1 LPINTIFKLFQSL
14 FALGNIVVFSAAKSP
29 FIIVYSILKKEIT
42 SYLSSLVAYVTIGVF
57 LLVLGLF
64 LWVFPDSSI
73 LDYGY
78 ASLDSLFSTA
88 PYLFMFLIPAITMR
102 SLAEEHKE
110 GTFELLLT
118 RPLTDWQIILGK
130 FFACVLLVLFALI
143 PTLVYYY
150 SVYALGTPQG
160 NIDTG
165 AVIGSYIGLFLLGAG
180 FVAIG
185 LFASS
190 ISKNQIIA
198 FTIAV
203 FVSFF
208 VYSGFDSLSTLL
220 SLQNLGLQH
229 LGITEHYQSVS
240 RGVLDTRDLGY
251 FVCLSGLF
259 IWFTLFV
266 IKIQR
271 QRSANQKGM
280 LTGLAVII
288 LVGLISSFAFTR
300 FDFTKEK
307 RFTISKISRS
317 ILDSLP
323 KNVKVT
329 VYLQG
334 DNFPAAFKRLQGATR
349 DMLNDLQAYSHGK
362 LQFDFTDPLKG
373 LSSDQQQ
380 QAIQDLGEKGIE
392 PTNLSEKTDNGLTQ
406 KLIIPYAMVSSD
418 GKQIAVKLLLNRI
431 GLSPDEQLNNSI
443 QNLEYAFS
451 SAIKK
456 VTTGG
461 KPEIGFTE
469 GHNELSDAQLN
480 DGMKSLS
487 DGYAVG
493 RVDLKT
499 IPFAE
504 LVKVKLLVI
513 PKPDKPFT
521 ELEKFKLDQY
531 AMRGGRLLWT
541 IDQVSAEL
549 DSLRG
554 HGGDQLAF
562 NKQLNLDDILFV
574 YGVRINYDLVADMN
588 CSQIPVATGNVGG
601 QAQIQNV
608 PWLFYPVLIP
618 TSKNPIVKNLDGIHT
633 EFISTIDTIGI
644 KDVDKT
650 ILLTSSPYNK
660 KFSAPYQLSLQ
671 MLEQEPDPKT
681 FVNPPKTVGVLLEG
695 KFKSDFLNRP
705 QPEGLTEKIE
715 SISESKP
722 TKMIVIGD
730 GDVFKNQVGND
741 GSAYPLGYDH
751 FTRQSFGN
759 KNLLLNIADYMT
771 DDSGL
776 IGLRTKEIQI
786 RLLDRARIRSEKV
799 YWQVIN
805 NVIPLAFVL
814 IFAIFQHYIRKRKYA
829 H

>member
-1 LPINTIFKLFQSL
+1 M
-14 FALGNIVVFSAAKSP
+14 
-29 FIIVYSILKKEIT
+29 YSILKKEIT

-78 ASLDSLFSTA
+78 ATLDSLFNTA

-102 SLAEEHKE
+102 SLAEERKE

-118 RPLTDWQIILGK
+118 RPLTDGQIVLGK

-150 SVYALGTPQG
+150 SVYTLGNPQG
-160 NIDTG
+160 NVDTG
-165 AVIGSYIGLFLLGAG
+165 AVIGSYIGLFLLGSG
-180 FVAIG
+180 FAAIG

-190 ISKNQIIA
+190 VSKNQIIA

-203 FVSFF
+203 FLSYFF
-208 VYSGFDSLSTLL
+208 YSGFDSLSSLL
-220 SLQNLGLQH
+220 SLQNLGLQNI
-229 LGITEHYQSVS
+229 GITAHYESVS

-251 FVCLSGLF
+251 FICLSAFF
-259 IWFTLFV
+259 IWCTLLV

-271 QRSANQKGM
+271 QKIADKKG
-280 LTGLAVII
+280 LVSGLAFIVAVAI
-288 LVGLISSFAFTR
+288 ISSLAFTR

-307 RFTISKISRS
+307 RFTISKISRG

-323 KNVKVT
+323 KEVKVT
-329 VYLQG
+329 VYLEG
-334 DNFPAAFKRLQGATR
+334 NNFPSAFKRLRSATK
-349 DMLNDLQAYSHGK
+349 DMLNDLEAYSHHK
-362 LQFDFTDPLKG
+362 LQFDFVDPLKG
-373 LSSDQQQ
+373 QSNDQQQ
-380 QAIQDLGEKGIE
+380 QTLQAMGEKGIE
-392 PTNLSEKTDNGLTQ
+392 PTNLSEKTDNGLIQ
-406 KLIIPYAMVSSD
+406 KLIIPYAVVSSGD
-418 GKQIAVKLLLNRI
+418 KEVPVKLLLNRI
-431 GLSPDEQLNNSI
+431 GLSPEDQLNNSI
-443 QNLEYAFS
+443 QNLEYAFA

-469 GHNELSDAQLN
+469 GHNELTDVQLN
-480 DGMKSLS
+480 DAMKSLS
-487 DGYAVG
+487 EGFTVG

-499 IPFAE
+499 IPFAALE
-504 LVKVKLLVI
+504 KVKLLVI

-531 AMRGGRLLWT
+531 VMRGGRVLWT

-554 HGGDQLAF
+554 HGGEQLAF
-562 NKQLNLDDILFV
+562 NKQLNLDDQLFV
-574 YGVRINYDLVADMN
+574 YGIRINYDLIADIS
-588 CSQIPVATGNVGG
+588 CSQIPVATGSVGG

-608 PWLFYPVLIP
+608 PWLFYPLIMP
-618 TSKNPIVKNLDGIHT
+618 LSKHPIVKNLDGIHT
-633 EFISTIDTIGI
+633 EFISTIDTLAI
-644 KDVDKT
+644 KGVNKT
-650 ILLTSSPYNK
+650 VLLSSSPYNK
-660 KFSAPYQLSLQ
+660 KFNTPYLLSLQ
-671 MLEQEPDPKT
+671 MLEQEPQPKDFQST
-681 FVNPPKTVGVLLEG
+681 TKPVGVLLEG

-705 QPEGLTEKIE
+705 MPEGLNEKVE
-715 SISESKP
+715 SLTESKP
-722 TKMIVIGD
+722 TKMIVISD
-730 GDVFKNQVGND
+730 GDVLKNQVGSD
-741 GSAYPLGYDH
+741 GSPFPLGYDH
-751 FTRQSFGN
+751 YTQQSFGN

-776 IGLRTKEIQI
+776 IGLRTKEIQL
-786 RLLDRARIRSEKV
+786 RLLDRARIRSEKL

-805 NVIPLAFVL
+805 NVIPLGFVL
-814 IFAIFQHYIRKRKYA
+814 IFAIFQHYIRRRKYA

>member
-1 LPINTIFKLFQSL
+1 
-14 FALGNIVVFSAAKSP
+14 
-29 FIIVYSILKKEIT
+29 
-42 SYLSSLVAYVTIGVF
+42 
-57 LLVLGLF
+57 
-64 LWVFPDSSI
+64 
-73 LDYGY
+73 
-78 ASLDSLFSTA
+78 
-88 PYLFMFLIPAITMR
+88 M
-102 SLAEEHKE
+102 
-110 GTFELLLT
+110 
-118 RPLTDWQIILGK
+118 
-130 FFACVLLVLFALI
+130 
-143 PTLVYYY
+143 
-150 SVYALGTPQG
+150 
-160 NIDTG
+160 
-165 AVIGSYIGLFLLGAG
+165 
-180 FVAIG
+180 
-185 LFASS
+185 
-190 ISKNQIIA
+190 
-198 FTIAV
+198 
-203 FVSFF
+203 
-208 VYSGFDSLSTLL
+208 
-220 SLQNLGLQH
+220 
-229 LGITEHYQSVS
+229 
-240 RGVLDTRDLGY
+240 
-251 FVCLSGLF
+251 
-259 IWFTLFV
+259 
-266 IKIQR
+266 
-271 QRSANQKGM
+271 
-280 LTGLAVII
+280 
-288 LVGLISSFAFTR
+288 
-300 FDFTKEK
+300 
-307 RFTISKISRS
+307 
-317 ILDSLP
+317 
-323 KNVKVT
+323 
-329 VYLQG
+329 
-334 DNFPAAFKRLQGATR
+334 
-349 DMLNDLQAYSHGK
+349 
-362 LQFDFTDPLKG
+362 
-373 LSSDQQQ
+373 
-380 QAIQDLGEKGIE
+380 
-392 PTNLSEKTDNGLTQ
+392 
-406 KLIIPYAMVSSD
+406 
-418 GKQIAVKLLLNRI
+418 
-431 GLSPDEQLNNSI
+431 
-443 QNLEYAFS
+443 
-451 SAIKK
+451 
-456 VTTGG
+456 
-461 KPEIGFTE
+461 
-469 GHNELSDAQLN
+469 
-480 DGMKSLS
+480 S

-531 AMRGGRLLWT
+531 VMRGGRLLWT

-549 DSLRG
+549 DSLGG
-554 HGGDQLAF
+554 HGGDQVAF
-562 NKQLNLDDILFV
+562 NKLLNLDDILFV

-608 PWLFYPVLIP
+608 PWLFYPVLVP

-722 TKMIVIGD
+722 TKMIVISD

-786 RLLDRARIRSEKV
+786 RLLDRARIRSEKL